1 MGPLPGVTRS
11 LNMNPPG
18 ATRSLRTTLGTTPG
32 ATMSLRPPP
41 GVRRTPTPTT
51 TTLSTLGATTPGAKR
66 TPLLLNTATVRT
78 PTPTATATGATVR
91 TPTTKTTATIRRT
104 STSNT
109 VTKGHGVRRTTHG
122 ATTAITATHGA
133 PAPPDTAGEHS
144 KDW

>member
-1 MGPLPGVTRS
+1 M
-11 LNMNPPG
+11 
-18 ATRSLRTTLGTTPG
+18 G

-78 PTPTATATGATVR
+78 PTPTATAT
-91 TPTTKTTATIRRT
+91 IRRT

-109 VTKGHGVRRTTHG
+109 ATKGHGVRRTTHG
-122 ATTAITATHGA
+122 ATTATTATHGP